1 MLDNDYQ
8 LADEFSKK
16 VPNTKIG
23 WEGKTKSSRVT
34 NFIKNNKANEA
45 FWPEDTLEALKNQ
58 DLDRIVEI
66 EKQLPGLRE
75 AAMQDALKSGKTLQ
89 QWQDVSKNINP
100 KRLLTSTYRAVAPVA
115 EPVLKTIPYVSLGL
129 AVEGMR
135 SGITKA
141 AEDPTLENVAYAA
154 GKTAALGLE
163 IDPTGITPTIVDTAT
178 ETFFTPEGRKNWRGL
193 SAKYDFSTL

>member
-1 MLDNDYQ
+1 MLDSDYN
-8 LADEFSKK
+8 LADEFINKPVNK
-16 VPNTKIG
+16 NLL

-89 QWQDVSKNINP
+89 QWVDISNP

-115 EPVLKTIPYVSLGL
+115 EPVLKTVPYVSLGL